1 LRGAIAAR
9 SRAFAQRIRGADVGA
24 KKLGSSSRAK
34 PAGRGL
40 SLVMTPPTL
49 PTPSSL
55 SAPGDA
61 LTIAQRLAEQFATTA
76 VERDRRGGTP
86 KRERDLIRRSGL
98 LSLSIPSEYGGWG
111 APWSEVMQVVRTF
124 ARVDGSIAHVFGFQH
139 LMLATA
145 RLFGQREQWQPLLE
159 GTAKH
164 AWFWG
169 NALNPLDTRT
179 TLRREGGALSITGQK
194 SFCSGSP
201 DSDMLIVSALR
212 PPETRLAIVAIPTS
226 RAGITVHD
234 DWDNMGQRQT
244 DSGSVTLENVQIEAR
259 ELLDEPGP
267 LGSVFASLRPCIA
280 QLILGNVYLGLAEG
294 ALEHAK
300 SYTTSSRRPWLNSGV
315 ASASDDPYVLHRYGD
330 MWVNLESARALTD
343 RAGQELSRAWA
354 LGDAL
359 TPEGR
364 GHAAVAIATAKV
376 STTRVGLDVSSQV
389 FDVMG
394 ARSTTYGAGLDRFW
408 RNLRTHTLHDPV
420 DYKLRELGR
429 YALAGDLPTPSFYS

>member
-1 LRGAIAAR
+1 MT
-9 SRAFAQRIRGADVGA
+9 F
-24 KKLGSSSRAK
+24 SSPSK
-34 PAGRGL
+34 PAPVSSERDVQAVVRG
-40 SLVMTPPTL
+40 
-49 PTPSSL
+49 
-55 SAPGDA
+55 
-61 LTIAQRLAEQFATTA
+61 LAEQFASTA

-86 KRERDLIRRSGL
+86 KRERDLLRQSGL
-98 LSLSIPSEYGGWG
+98 LGLSVPTELGGWG
-111 APWSEVMQVVRTF
+111 APWSEVMGVVRTF
-124 ARVDGSIAHVFGFQH
+124 ARVDGSIAHVFGFHH

-145 RLFGQREQWQPLLE
+145 RLFGQREQWQPLLA
-159 GTAKH
+159 GTVKN

-179 TLRREGGALSITGQK
+179 TLRREGDVLGITGQK

-212 PPETRLAIVAIPTS
+212 PPETRLAIAAIPTD
-226 RAGITVHD
+226 RAGIRVNS

-244 DSGSVTLENVQIEAR
+244 DSGSVEFENVRIHVG
-259 ELLDEPGP
+259 ELLDQPGP

-280 QLILGNVYLGLAEG
+280 QLILANVYLGLAEG
-294 ALEHAK
+294 ALEQART
-300 SYTTSSRRPWLNSGV
+300 YTQSSRRPWASSGV
-315 ASASDDPYVLHRYGD
+315 ASAADDPYVLHRYGD
-330 MWVNLESARALTD
+330 MWVGLESARVLTD
-343 RAGQELSRAWA
+343 RAGVELSQAWA
-354 LGDAL
+354 LADDL

-364 GHAAVAIATAKV
+364 GRAALAIATAKV

-394 ARSTTYGAGLDRFW
+394 ARATTHAAGLDRFW

-429 YALAGDLPTPSFYS
+429 YALAGELPTPSFYS

>member
-1 LRGAIAAR
+1 MT
-9 SRAFAQRIRGADVGA
+9 F
-24 KKLGSSSRAK
+24 SSTPK
-34 PAGRGL
+34 PA
-40 SLVMTPPTL
+40 S
-49 PTPSSL
+49 PSSARDVP
-55 SAPGDA
+55 SVA
-61 LTIAQRLAEQFATTA
+61 RNLAEQFASTA

-86 KRERDLIRRSGL
+86 KHERDLLRQSGL
-98 LSLSIPSEYGGWG
+98 LGLSVPTELGGWG
-111 APWSEVMQVVRTF
+111 APWSEVMGVVRTF

-145 RLFGQREQWQPLLE
+145 RLFGQREQWQPLLA
-159 GTAKH
+159 GTVKN

-169 NALNPLDTRT
+169 NALNPLDART
-179 TLRREGGALSITGQK
+179 TLRREGDELSITGQK

-212 PPETRLAIVAIPTS
+212 PPETRLAIAAIPTD
-226 RAGITVHD
+226 RAGIRVIS

-244 DSGSVTLENVQIEAR
+244 DSGSVEFENVRIHPS
-259 ELLDEPGP
+259 ELLDQPGP

-280 QLILGNVYLGLAEG
+280 QLILANVYLGLAEG
-294 ALEHAK
+294 AIEHART
-300 SYTTSSRRPWLNSGV
+300 YTQSSRRPWLNSGV
-315 ASASDDPYVLHRYGD
+315 ASAADDPYVLHRYGD
-330 MWVNLESARALTD
+330 MWVGLESARVLTD
-343 RAGQELSRAWA
+343 RAGQELSQAWA
-354 LGDAL
+354 LGDDL

-364 GHAAVAIATAKV
+364 GRTALAIATAKV

-394 ARSTTYGAGLDRFW
+394 ARATTHGAGLDRFW

-429 YALAGDLPTPSFYS
+429 YALAGELPTPSFYS

>member
-1 LRGAIAAR
+1 MRRAEAGASA
-9 SRAFAQRIRGADVGA
+9 S
-24 KKLGSSSRAK
+24 LE
-34 PAGRGL
+34 PAGRGIF
-40 SLVMTPPTL
+40 SVMTTPALPKSA
-49 PTPSSL
+49 PTP
-55 SAPGDA
+55 AQRDA
-61 LTIAQRLAEQFATTA
+61 VSIAQGLAEQFLATA

-86 KRERDLIRRSGL
+86 KRERDLIRQSGL
-98 LSLSIPSEYGGWG
+98 LSLSIPSEHGGWG

-145 RLFGQREQWQPLLE
+145 RLFGQREQWQPLFE
-159 GTAKH
+159 GTAAH

-179 TLRREGGALSITGQK
+179 TLRREGGELSITGQK
-194 SFCSGSP
+194 SFCSGSL

-212 PPETRLAIVAIPTS
+212 PPETRLAIAAIPTG
-226 RAGITVHD
+226 RAGITVRD

-244 DSGSVTLENVQIEAR
+244 DSGSVEFENVRIDAR
-259 ELLDEPGP
+259 ELLDQPGP

-280 QLILGNVYLGLAEG
+280 QLTFANVYLGLAEG

-300 SYTTSSRRPWLNSGV
+300 SYTKSSRRPWLSSGV
-315 ASASDDPYVLHRYGD
+315 SSAADDPYVLHRYGD
-330 MWVNLESARALTD
+330 MWVNLESARVLTD
-343 RAGQELSRAWA
+343 RAGHELSRAWA
-354 LGDAL
+354 LGDEL
-359 TPEGR
+359 TPQGR
-364 GHAAVAIATAKV
+364 GQAAIAIATAKV
-376 STTRVGLDVSSQV
+376 STTRVGLDVASQV

-429 YALAGDLPTPSFYS
+429 YALAGELPTPSFYS